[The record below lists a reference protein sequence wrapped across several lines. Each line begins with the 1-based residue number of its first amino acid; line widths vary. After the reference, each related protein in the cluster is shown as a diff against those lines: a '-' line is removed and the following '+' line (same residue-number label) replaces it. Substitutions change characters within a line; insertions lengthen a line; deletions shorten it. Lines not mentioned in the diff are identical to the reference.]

1 MQQSA
6 GHGICEVQVVNPA
19 VGDAMSNIL
28 LVVAI
33 LKRWQMQPSEWA
45 GMFHPRTSKLATVR
59 VVDRHAIRTTC
70 METRV
75 AEPAML
81 QRDIDAAVAGVS
93 GGRSFVRPSG
103 TEDVV
108 RVYAEADSQDACDRL
123 CLKVVQLVHRHA
135 AGLGPMPVDL
145 P

>member
-1 MQQSA
+1 
-6 GHGICEVQVVNPA
+6 VQVVNPA

-33 LKRWQMQPSEWA
+33 LKRWHMKPSEWVA
-45 GMFHPRTSKLATVR
+45 MFHPRSSKLAAMR
-59 VVDRHAIRTTC
+59 VADRYAIKTAF

-81 QRDIDAAVAGVS
+81 QMDIDAAVATVS

-108 RVYAEADSQDACDRL
+108 RVYTEADSQDACDQL
-123 CLKVVQLVHRHA
+123 CLRVLQLVHRHA